1 MYNAYD
7 IHLTFANKFVPVL
20 NINNSQF
27 INILSENFR
36 LNDKSYNEEQE
47 SKFWYFIEN
56 GESKTKDDYFEIK
69 KIYFKTL
76 GLDLNKVKKTKT
88 EKVAND
94 IKHIILKKIF
104 SDYMIGEK
112 PYQTI
117 WFLVDYILNSRTVE
131 VYYEVYIDY
140 IPIDSSRNSYRII
153 GEVLTTKEN
162 EKKHENKIEVNYNYI
177 LDYKFDELNLNKY
190 LDTVD
195 IQDYLHDEIK
205 VFEKDGKIFL
215 DFHYDERDHIDE
227 TSLNYD
233 LLAKTKVT
241 FCEISETWE
250 KYLYES
256 VRLFIEKKYQTSFLV
271 AFSAMDSLIEFILY
285 CFQKYIDNLNIE
297 PNFSIDSFG
306 DLYKLAVKADTEF
319 VKSKLLSEHDYFWY
333 LQYVELM
340 NPSRRL
346 IDEKLKQILKIMFFN
361 NTHEKLQCI
370 NDYFKEDS
378 INYKIQKNL
387 SKLESIRNKLAH
399 GDIAVIKNTNGLVYE
414 LKENDEAYIQLY
426 AELLT
431 SFANLLSLIEG
442 FDFYNNIIHTGLGD

>member
-1 MYNAYD
+1 MYNACD
-7 IHLTFANKFVPVL
+7 IHITFANKIVPVL

-27 INILSENFR
+27 INILRENFR

-56 GESKTKDDYFEIK
+56 GESKTIDDYLEIK
-69 KIYFKTL
+69 KKYFKKL
-76 GLDLNKVKKTKT
+76 GLDLNEVKNIETK
-88 EKVAND
+88 KVAQD
-94 IKHIILKKIF
+94 IKHIILEKIF
-104 SDYMIGEK
+104 FDYMIGEK

-131 VYYEVYIDY
+131 VYYEVYMDF
-140 IPIDSSRNSYRII
+140 IPIDSLRNSYRII

-162 EKKHENKIEVNYNYI
+162 EKNHETEKEVDYNYI
-177 LDYKFDELNLNKY
+177 LSYTLDEVNLNNY
-190 LDTVD
+190 PDTD
-195 IQDYLHDEIK
+195 IQEFLHDEIK

-215 DFHYDERDHIDE
+215 DFHYDDRDNIDE

-233 LLAKTKVT
+233 VLAKTKVT

-256 VRLFIEKKYQTSFLV
+256 VRLFMDKKYQTSFLV

-306 DLYKLAVKADTEF
+306 DLYKLAVKTDTEF
-319 VKSKLLSEHDYFWY
+319 VKSKLSSEHDYFWY

-346 IDEKLKQILKIMFFN
+346 IDEKLKQILKIIFFN
-361 NTHEKLQCI
+361 NTHEELQCI

-399 GDIAVIKNTNGLVYE
+399 GDIAVIKNTNGLVHE
-414 LKENDEAYIQLY
+414 LKENDEAYIRLY

-442 FDFYNNIIHTGLGD
+442 FDFYNNIIHTGL